1 MAIKPLG
8 SLAQSGALRPNPVA
22 DPVAGAKAAAG
33 KAKAATDFQAVILR
47 TMVEQMLPAKAD
59 HVFGSGTAG
68 SVWRSMLAE
77 KIAAQMA
84 SRDVLGLDKMLSHH
98 IDALSAAKTP
108 LGGGKV
114 ETE

>member
-8 SLAQSGALRPNPVA
+8 SLAQIGALQSKTAA
-22 DPVAGAKAAAG
+22 DTAAGVKAAAG
-33 KAKAATDFQAVILR
+33 KAKAATDFQAVILT

-84 SRDVLGLDKMLSHH
+84 QKDVLGLDKTLSRH
-98 IDALSAAKTP
+98 IESLGSAKTP
-108 LGGGKV
+108 PGAGKV
-114 ETE
+114 ESN